1 MKINVKNEKQIN
13 EALNQVNAK
22 VRNADHQSVKAIVWQ
37 IEKKLQE
44 KGLPKKLW
52 EGLSFFG
59 DINAQS
65 FPNAYKWTPESTQFK
80 LQRFASGWF
89 MVDAQR
95 MHCKERMVTMA
106 CALNDEQKQAVISN
120 FYKF

>member
-1 MKINVKNEKQIN
+1 MKINVKNEKQVN
-13 EALNQVNAK
+13 EALNKVNAK
-22 VRNADHQSVKAIVWQ
+22 VRNANHQSVVAIVWQ
-37 IEKKLQE
+37 IEKKLAE

-52 EGLSFFG
+52 EGLSFIG

-95 MHCKERMVTMA
+95 MCCKERMVTMA

>member
-13 EALNQVNAK
+13 EELNKVNAK
-22 VRNADHQSVKAIVWQ
+22 VRNADAQSVKAIVWH
-37 IEKKLQE
+37 IEKKLAE
-44 KGLPKKLW
+44 KGLPKKMW
-52 EGLSFFG
+52 IGLSFFG

-65 FPNAYKWTPESTQFK
+65 FSNAYKWTPESTQFK

-89 MVDAQR
+89 MVYAQR
-95 MHCKERMVTMA
+95 MCCKERMVTMA

>member
-13 EALNQVNAK
+13 EVLNKVNAK
-22 VRNADHQSVKAIVWQ
+22 VRNANHQSVVAIVWQ
-37 IEKKLQE
+37 IEKKLAE

-59 DINAQS
+59 DINAQK

-95 MHCKERMVTMA
+95 MCCKERMVTMA
-106 CALNDEQKQAVISN
+106 CALNDEQKQAVVSN